1 MSTSPGF
8 CNEVLH
14 LYLAKDLTMGETNW
28 DLDEYVELEY
38 FILPEL
44 LETIKAEQIK
54 DSKSLATLILAM
66 MLYLK

>member
-1 MSTSPGF
+1 
-8 CNEVLH
+8 
-14 LYLAKDLTMGETNW
+14 MGETNW